1 MVADLVSRQDA
12 VRAYMT
18 DQVRVGLDGFDRAA
32 IIREVK
38 NVINAPPPGLIQ
50 RVFG

>member
-1 MVADLVSRQDA
+1 MA
-12 VRAYMT
+12 
-18 DQVRVGLDGFDRAA
+18 DQVRVGLEEYDRAA

-38 NVINAPPPGLIQ
+38 NVINAPPPPGLIQ